1 GSATLEE
8 YQTAIGQVV
17 YNNLSQNPN
26 TTTRTI
32 QVFVNDGE
40 LNSNTATSSID
51 IIAVNDPPVLDV
63 DTTTTGTDYASIFTT
78 GGTGTAVVNVGNT
91 SVVDPDNTNIASATV
106 TLVNPPDGVNEG
118 LSVSGLPGGV
128 DANYNTSTNVLNI
141 TGSATL
147 AQYETLLGRV
157 IYTNVDPE
165 PDLSDRTVQF
175 VVNDGELNSN
185 TATSVLEFN
194 RPPIANDEGTFITNN
209 RDPFIIDVLA
219 NDSDPDGDP
228 LTVSSVTGSGAN
240 NVTTDGSVIE
250 YVRITTTGFDQF
262 TYTVS
267 DGRGGIDTGRVGV
280 NIQNFSSDNP
290 QTFTGGTLSDNLNGL
305 GGNDI
310 LDGLEGNDTLSG
322 DNDNDNLIG
331 GLGNDSI
338 TGGLGVDNLTGGS
351 GRDLF
356 RYVSSEDGGGL
367 PFNASSTDAINTQI
381 GLGQFDVITD
391 FEGLGSTGGDQI
403 KLEFGTTINIVTTVQ
418 TDISTNILT
427 EGEAGIFAFDDG
439 SDTYLIY
446 DGDGNNLIGD
456 NSQIIAQLQGVTG
469 ITELLADDLIII

>member
-1 GSATLEE
+1 
-8 YQTAIGQVV
+8 
-17 YNNLSQNPN
+17 
-26 TTTRTI
+26 
-32 QVFVNDGE
+32 
-40 LNSNTATSSID
+40 
-51 IIAVNDPPVLDV
+51 
-63 DTTTTGTDYASIFTT
+63 
-78 GGTGTAVVNVGNT
+78 
-91 SVVDPDNTNIASATV
+91 V

-118 LSVSGLPGGV
+118 LSVSGLPAGV
-128 DANYNTSTNVLNI
+128 IALYNTSTNVLNI

-157 IYTNVDPE
+157 IYTNVDPSA
-165 PDLSDRTVQF
+165 DLSDRTVQF

-194 RPPIANDEGTFITNN
+194 SPPIAVNDGENNNNLVSFINSTQ
-209 RDPFIIDVLA
+209 PFLINALA

-228 LTVSSVTGSGAN
+228 LTIISVDNGAVGN
-240 NVTTDGSVIE
+240 TTTDGTIVE
-250 YVRITTTGFDQF
+250 YVRIGADVGLDRFN
-262 TYTVS
+262 YTIS
-267 DGRGGIDTGRVGV
+267 DGKRGEDSAEIWIGLRPLANDGNNTE
-280 NIQNFSSDNP
+280 Q
-290 QTFTGGTLSDNLNGL
+290 GGTLSDFLVGL

-322 DNDNDNLIG
+322 DDGNDNLIG

-367 PFNASSTDAINTQI
+367 PFNASSTDGINTQI
-381 GLGQFDVITD
+381 GLDQFDVITD

-469 ITELLADDLIII
+469 ITELLPDDFIII